1 VRSPSGTMK
10 TVGGNF
16 TLSVLHFLVWASAL
30 TALGAMILT
39 ENSGECGEFCTV
51 VEVERWF
58 YESVVVV
65 GGDRKYR
72 DSFDLA

>member
-1 VRSPSGTMK
+1 
-10 TVGGNF
+10 
-16 TLSVLHFLVWASAL
+16 
-30 TALGAMILT
+30 MILT
-39 ENSGECGEFCTV
+39 AKSGECGEFCTV